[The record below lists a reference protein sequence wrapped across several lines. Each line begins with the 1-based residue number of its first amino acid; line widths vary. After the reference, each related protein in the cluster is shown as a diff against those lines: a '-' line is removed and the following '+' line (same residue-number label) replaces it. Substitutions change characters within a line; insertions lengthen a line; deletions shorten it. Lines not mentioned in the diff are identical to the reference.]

1 MEDILDKFNTFTAK
15 PVKFLTVQKDV
26 KDDIT
31 SWVKTLYDFTKSEEQ
46 CSRKKNKGAA
56 LPKLIVKD
64 FDEEQIWQ
72 EIELQNSECWD
83 QLVWEVANSIS
94 AKDLRFPVEIK
105 DSEAENEEDQE
116 GMDEEIEEAEDEGS
130 LKEKIEEKPKKKQ
143 KKFKTKSKGSIVDDQ
158 FFKLDEMEQFLLKEE
173 KEKKVHSDSDE
184 ESIDMFDEIDD
195 ESEDE
200 GTKGMYNDFFDA
212 DDNDA
217 EDGNDD
223 ENADDDENVD
233 DEVENARYDSKKH
246 FNEVSEKKSKKKD
259 KKVRFAAMGDSES
272 DDEDL
277 EEDEAENTK
286 IGSEKDE
293 KKSEF
298 EHRQDRLKQTI
309 TRLEEK
315 MLKEAPWQLKGE
327 VDAVKRPQNSLL
339 EEVVDFDL
347 TSRPPPIITEETTLT
362 LEQIIRQRIKDKAWD
377 DVEKK
382 EKPVDDQLS
391 FRKTEILDQSKSKL
405 SLAQVYEAEYLKQKQ
420 AASGEKEDEQEPE
433 SHKEVRDAMTKL
445 FAKLDALTHYHYTP
459 KAPQAE
465 VKIVSNTPAI
475 SMEEVAPV
483 ATSDAALLAPEE
495 VKKKHRGDLMSKE
508 ERTRTDKKRERRKK
522 KKLQQKK
529 GHVAKVTEH
538 RNTKKGVEANDK
550 SLKTSKA
557 FFQQLNDDT
566 TEIMPSEVRSG
577 KSLQRELADSIIR
590 MVNEPVTQ
598 GLRPLHYAI
607 WQRYL
612 EATRLLLV
620 RGCDVNARDDCG
632 YSALHLSSEHGY
644 TELVKLLLQSGAAV
658 DYRPDTGKSS
668 PNYPLRRALR
678 LAIRNKHYEVARLL
692 LEHGA
697 DPNKR
702 YFFGAEINLVSDPE
716 YLELLLTFGAN
727 PDSRDRAGLTPL
739 MKAARQRKVI
749 MKTQFRDPDGILN
762 HLQNVTAE
770 EYQHIFYLL
779 LEAAEAFDL
788 CMIKRNSTLNPTQKE
803 KLIERAK
810 YEYM

>member
-1 MEDILDKFNTFTAK
+1 MEDIIDKFNTFTAK

-31 SWVKTLYDFTKSEEQ
+31 SLVKTLYDYTKSEEQ
-46 CSRKKNKGAA
+46 SHKKKNKSAA

-72 EIELQNSECWD
+72 QIELQNSECWD
-83 QLVWEVANSIS
+83 QLVWDVANSIS
-94 AKDLRFPVEIK
+94 AKDLKFPVEIK
-105 DSEAENEEDQE
+105 DSEAENKEEEEPE
-116 GMDEEIEEAEDEGS
+116 GTDEEIEEAEDEGS
-130 LKEKIEEKPKKKQ
+130 VKEKIEEKPKKKQ
-143 KKFKTKSKGSIVDDQ
+143 NKPKTKIRSSVVDDQ
-158 FFKLDEMEQFLLKEE
+158 FFKLNEMEQFLLKEE

-195 ESEDE
+195 ETEDE
-200 GTKGMYNDFFDA
+200 GTKGMYNDFFDGG
-212 DDNDA
+212 DNDA
-217 EDGNDD
+217 EDDNDD
-223 ENADDDENVD
+223 VNVD
-233 DEVENARYDSKKH
+233 DEEDVRYDSEKH
-246 FNEVSEKKSKKKD
+246 SNEVSEKKSKKKD
-259 KKVRFAAMGDSES
+259 KKVRFASMGDSES
-272 DDEDL
+272 DDEDI
-277 EEDEAENTK
+277 EEAEAENKK
-286 IGSEKDE
+286 IGAEKDE

-529 GHVAKVTEH
+529 GHVAKVTDH

-566 TEIMPSEVRSG
+566 TGLIKK
-577 KSLQRELADSIIR
+577 KS
-590 MVNEPVTQ
+590 
-598 GLRPLHYAI
+598 
-607 WQRYL
+607 
-612 EATRLLLV
+612 
-620 RGCDVNARDDCG
+620 
-632 YSALHLSSEHGY
+632 
-644 TELVKLLLQSGAAV
+644 K
-658 DYRPDTGKSS
+658 
-668 PNYPLRRALR
+668 
-678 LAIRNKHYEVARLL
+678 
-692 LEHGA
+692 
-697 DPNKR
+697 NKR
-702 YFFGAEINLVSDPE
+702 
-716 YLELLLTFGAN
+716 
-727 PDSRDRAGLTPL
+727 
-739 MKAARQRKVI
+739 Q
-749 MKTQFRDPDGILN
+749 
-762 HLQNVTAE
+762 
-770 EYQHIFYLL
+770 
-779 LEAAEAFDL
+779 
-788 CMIKRNSTLNPTQKE
+788 
-803 KLIERAK
+803 
-810 YEYM
+810 